1 MNTFKQTLKNI
12 LPTPVLNV
20 ARETFDAAAR
30 LPEWPAAAF
39 HPLRRNTIAGL
50 TALKDTHRGER
61 CFVIGNGPSL
71 RQTDLTRLR
80 GEVTFG
86 VNRIYL
92 AFPDMGFP
100 TSYYLCM
107 NDLVIEQCAAD
118 IQALPIPKFIAWRSR
133 RWLINNPRSVG
144 KPPDDL
150 YFLYT
155 SFTGPKFGG
164 ADITGRLW
172 EGATV
177 TNIALQVAF
186 YLGFQKVILIG
197 VDHNYTTQGKPNTT
211 VVSQGADPNHFNAN
225 YFGKDFRWQLPDL
238 DTSERGYAM
247 ARQAYE
253 AAGRQVVDATVGGK
267 LQIFPKVDYT
277 SLF

>member
-1 MNTFKQTLKNI
+1 MNAFKQTLKKL
-12 LPTPVLNV
+12 LPSPVLNAV
-20 ARETFDAAAR
+20 RDTFDAAAR

-39 HPLRRNTIAGL
+39 QPLRRNTIAGL
-50 TALKDTHRGER
+50 KALKDTHRGER

-80 GEVTFG
+80 SETTFG

-92 AFPDMGFP
+92 AFPEMGFS

-118 IQALPIPKFIAWRSR
+118 IQALPMPKFIAWRSR
-133 RWLINNPRSVG
+133 RWLVDNPRSVG
-144 KPPDDL
+144 EPSDNL

-155 SFTGPKFGG
+155 SYTGPKFGG

-186 YLGFQKVILIG
+186 YLGFKQVILIG
-197 VDHNYTTQGKPNTT
+197 VDHNYTTQGKPNST
-211 VVSQGADPNHFNAN
+211 VVSQGADPNHFNPK
-225 YFGKDFRWQLPDL
+225 YFGNGFRWQLPDL
-238 DTSERGYAM
+238 ETSEHGYAM

-253 AAGRQVVDATVGGK
+253 AAGRQVLDATVGGK
-267 LQIFPKVDYT
+267 LQVFPKVEYT